1 MWKGIMANDILCVLT
16 DTVQD
21 ACTASAQLSDARAVR
36 LLLAPICANWRA
48 LDGGI
53 TQVVATGLDAHPAG
67 SDMALADFALTMCTA
82 QDGYAT
88 DLVDL
93 HLDILADTSGP
104 VARLVLEG
112 VPGSWASKARK
123 NSLNALARVVR
134 GQLLALRD
142 TPQILSAQMLG
153 LIEQLV
159 DLDNSAASPA
169 LLGLLRILAGQ
180 TPSRGQIIAM
190 QIAGLVDSPAPKA
203 PSAIFTVTEA
213 GRNILQSSGLGGW
226 GEGGAPLELRG
237 PSAML
242 PPEPQPPV
250 AQAVQPFAKL
260 RVMERDFLIADA
272 SCGQRMLYRQP
283 STPEWR
289 WLSHTSADGWTAVAA
304 EIIQSDLD
312 IVTEYVGMHLIRRRD
327 LPTEEVAE
335 AFELM
340 GKIIWLRLD
349 ETGVEMRLDGQ
360 PWQRLDVSAAI
371 PLKERAI
378 AAVLALQTQGHISA
392 DMAASDWAKRM
403 AHAAQITPYMTIAA
417 Q

>member
-1 MWKGIMANDILCVLT
+1 MANDILSVLVE
-16 DTVQD
+16 TVQD
-21 ACTASAQLSDARAVR
+21 ACVASAQLSDAHSVR
-36 LLLAPICANWRA
+36 LVLAPICENWRA

-53 TQVVATGLDAHPAG
+53 AQVIPTGLGAHPAG
-67 SDMALADFALTMCTA
+67 SELALADFTLTMCTA
-82 QDGYAT
+82 HDGYVT

-112 VPGSWASKARK
+112 VPGSWASKARRS
-123 NSLNALARVVR
+123 SLNAVARVVR
-134 GQLLALRD
+134 GQLVALRD
-142 TPQILSAQMLG
+142 TPQMLAAQMLT

-203 PSAIFTVTEA
+203 PSAVFTVTEA
-213 GRNILQSSGLGGW
+213 GRNLLQSSGLGGW
-226 GEGGAPLELRG
+226 GEGGAPMEL
-237 PSAML
+237 PVSSAIQ
-242 PPEPQPPV
+242 PPEPQTPPAGDV
-250 AQAVQPFAKL
+250 LPFAKL

-283 STPEWR
+283 TTPEWR
-289 WLSHTSADGWTAVAA
+289 WLTNTSADGWTAVAA
-304 EIIQSDLD
+304 EIIQSDLNLLA
-312 IVTEYVGMHLIRRRD
+312 EYVGMHLIRRRD

-349 ETGVEMRLDGQ
+349 EAGVEMRLDDQ
-360 PWQRLDVSAAI
+360 TWQRLDVSSTI

-378 AAVLALQTQGHISA
+378 AAALALQAQGHISA
-392 DMAASDWAKRM
+392 DTAARDWAKRM